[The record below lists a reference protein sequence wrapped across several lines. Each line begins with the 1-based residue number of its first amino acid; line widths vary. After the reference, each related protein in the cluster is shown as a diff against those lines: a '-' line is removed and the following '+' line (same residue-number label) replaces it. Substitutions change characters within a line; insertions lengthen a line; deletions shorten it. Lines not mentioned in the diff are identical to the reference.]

1 MKCPSV
7 LKGYFPWLSLA
18 LGAGIVA
25 LPLVVANAY
34 ELRIW
39 MLLLIYAL
47 LALGLNMLVGLA
59 GLVSLGQAGLFAI
72 GAYSISILATKAGF
86 GFFPGFALSM
96 LFAGGV
102 GVMLAYPTVRVRGV
116 YLAVITIAFGIIVE
130 NIAIEWSSVTGGTMG
145 ISNIPKVALLGR
157 PLDDTQFFYL
167 IGTIFLG
174 GFILHYNLINSRFG
188 RAMRAVTQSEIAARS
203 VGINPIFVRTLA
215 FVVSAVYAGAAGALY
230 AYLNN
235 YVNPDTFRFVDS
247 VRFLLMVIL
256 GGSGTVL
263 GPVVGAAILTYLP
276 EHFQALGVWQQFAYG
291 ALLAFVMFVMP
302 LGIVGTLVYWRRRL
316 HPKQAHSSRPW
327 PAPQPEVDK
336 LLEHRVERGTSCLRT
351 SRLTVAFG
359 GLIANNE
366 VSEDVRT
373 GDIHAVIGPNGA
385 GKSTF
390 LNCISG
396 LYRPTSGEIELLGKA
411 SSGLPMHTLARM
423 GLARTFQ
430 NTELFG
436 QMTVLENVLVGF
448 HSSYR
453 SGLFGTAFRLPLF
466 FAEERHFRGLAAAL
480 LRYVGLSD
488 FAEESARNLP
498 FGHQRRLE
506 IARALALSPKLLL
519 LDEPA
524 AGLTHGEI
532 EELKSLIREL
542 ADRHITVILVEHH
555 VEMIMAISDH
565 VTVLDYGEVI
575 ASGVVQE
582 IQDDPKVIEAYF
594 GSTGR
599 RDGAASL
606 EATSGATT

>member
-1 MKCPSV
+1 MKAAHP
-7 LKGYFPWLSLA
+7 LKGYFPWLALA
-18 LGAGIVA
+18 LGLGIAALPVA
-25 LPLVVANAY
+25 LANAY
-34 ELRIW
+34 QLRVW

-47 LALGLNMLVGLA
+47 LALGLNVLVGLA
-59 GLVSLGQAGLFAI
+59 GLVSLGQVGLFAI
-72 GAYSISILATKAGF
+72 GAYCVSILATKGGF
-86 GFFPGFALSM
+86 GFFSGFVLSM
-96 LFAGGV
+96 LLAGGF

-130 NIAIEWSSVTGGTMG
+130 NIAVEWSGVTGGTMG
-145 ISNIPKVALLGR
+145 IGNIPKVALFGA
-157 PLDDTQFFYL
+157 PLNDTQFFYL
-167 IGTIFLG
+167 IGAIFLA
-174 GFILHYNLINSRFG
+174 GFVLHYNLIHSRYG
-188 RAMRAVTQSEIAARS
+188 RAIRAVTQSEIAARS
-203 VGINPIFVRTLA
+203 IGINPIFMRTLA

-256 GGSGTVL
+256 GGSGTVV
-263 GPVVGAAILTYLP
+263 GPVIGAAALTYLP
-276 EHFQALGVWQQFAYG
+276 ELFQALGVWQQFAYG

-302 LGIVGTLVYWRRRL
+302 LGIAGTAIHWYGRL
-316 HPKQAHSSRPW
+316 QPKQAHSSQPW
-327 PAPQPEVDK
+327 PAPQAEVDA
-336 LLEHRVERGTSCLRT
+336 LLEHRIERGSSCLRT
-351 SRLTVAFG
+351 SNLTIAFG
-359 GLIANNE
+359 GLIANNRI
-366 VSEDVRT
+366 SEDVRT
-373 GDIHAVIGPNGA
+373 GTVHAVIGPNGA

-396 LYRPTSGEIELLGKA
+396 FYQPTAGAIELLGRPTVGVPIHA
-411 SSGLPMHTLARM
+411 LARL

-448 HSSYR
+448 HTRYKG
-453 SGLFGTAFRLPLF
+453 GLFATLLRLPIF
-466 FAEERHFRGLAAAL
+466 FEEERHFRQLARAL

-488 FAEESARNLP
+488 YADEQARNLP

-532 EELKSLIREL
+532 EDLKALIREL
-542 ADRHITVILVEHH
+542 ARRHITVILVEHH
-555 VEMIMAISDH
+555 VDMIMAISDR

-575 ASGVVQE
+575 ASGSVRDV
-582 IQDDPKVIEAYF
+582 QDDPKVIEAYF
-594 GSTGR
+594 GSA
-599 RDGAASL
+599 GARHP
-606 EATSGATT
+606 EATPAAAGSAVA